1 MTLMTIDSLRNPF
14 AGNGATRNGIEL
26 LEQRGKKKKKKQKKS
41 YISADF
47 SGDSVGMAAC
57 LANSSSL
64 RLFSASSSSL
74 LFRSFNSN

>member
-26 LEQRGKKKKKKQKKS
+26 LEQRGKKQKKQKKS